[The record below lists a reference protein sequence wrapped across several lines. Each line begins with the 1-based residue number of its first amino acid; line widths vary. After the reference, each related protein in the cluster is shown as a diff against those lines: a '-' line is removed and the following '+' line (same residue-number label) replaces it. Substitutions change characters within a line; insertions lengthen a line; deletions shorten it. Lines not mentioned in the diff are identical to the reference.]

1 MSDLRETLGDN
12 FPNRLDWGY
21 RWPGCR
27 WRWGWLWA
35 AWRWPGRPRGRC
47 ACPAA
52 AAGSAGR
59 GRPGGPGWP
68 HLTLGCWSRGR
79 RSGDIG
85 FLHQHADEVTI
96 NNEWF
101 ILSSKSQLTINN
113 EWFILSSKS
122 SKNSFNPHIPMPEHN
137 KMKHF
142 REVPMFP
149 HNSIAVQE
157 CFRVIKT
164 KQMIHRT
171 WK

>member
-1 MSDLRETLGDN
+1 MSDLREALGDN

-101 ILSSKSQLTINN
+101 ILSNNQNPGYWAQNLLKIVLILTYRCPNTIKWNILEKFQCFLTIQ
-113 EWFILSSKS
+113 LPY
-122 SKNSFNPHIPMPEHN
+122 KN
-137 KMKHF
+137 
-142 REVPMFP
+142 VLG
-149 HNSIAVQE
+149 
-157 CFRVIKT
+157 
-164 KQMIHRT
+164 
-171 WK
+171 W